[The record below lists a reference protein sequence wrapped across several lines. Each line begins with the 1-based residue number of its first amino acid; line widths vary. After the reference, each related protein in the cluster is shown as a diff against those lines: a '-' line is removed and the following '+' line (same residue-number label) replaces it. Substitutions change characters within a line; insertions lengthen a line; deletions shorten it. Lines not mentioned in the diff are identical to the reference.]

1 MTFLRLPGKSGALFQ
16 AEDGDGPGD
25 GDFLRGGI
33 ASEPEGDAVGQIKDD
48 ASHADAG
55 GLVLDRTQ

>member
-1 MTFLRLPGKSGALFQ
+1 MLGKSGALFQ

-33 ASEPEGDAVGQIKDD
+33 ASEPEGDAVGQVERD
-48 ASHADAG
+48 ASHVEEG
-55 GLVLDRTQ
+55 GWVLDRTK